1 MEMKLILFDSLFQS
15 CASSQKKKHRL
26 QQKKHGPA
34 APNAAVKHV
43 KGRQVMKV
51 KTPGGRGGAEAKKVS
66 PAQAKFSGPASDQ
79 MAAAMKLLSETVSQ
93 AMMGGLTGLSTGPGR
108 RGRHRRKGARAVP
121 RL

>member
-1 MEMKLILFDSLFQS
+1 MKLILFDSLFQS
-15 CASSQKKKHRL
+15 CASSQKKEHRL

-43 KGRQVMKV
+43 KGRRVMKV
-51 KTPGGRGGAEAKKVS
+51 KTPGGRGRAEAKKVS

>member
-1 MEMKLILFDSLFQS
+1 
-15 CASSQKKKHRL
+15 
-26 QQKKHGPA
+26 
-34 APNAAVKHV
+34 
-43 KGRQVMKV
+43 MKV
-51 KTPGGRGGAEAKKVS
+51 KTPGGRGRAEAKKVS